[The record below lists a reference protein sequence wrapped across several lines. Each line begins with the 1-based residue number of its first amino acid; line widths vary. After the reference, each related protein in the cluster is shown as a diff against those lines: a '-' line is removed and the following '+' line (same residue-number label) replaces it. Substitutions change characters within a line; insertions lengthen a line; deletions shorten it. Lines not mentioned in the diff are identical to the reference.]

1 MMMKLIAVSLLA
13 VGMASGAWA
22 QSNTPQARDPGLDLD
37 SETSVKTPSS
47 SQNEPLDNTITGS
60 TTNGTMGA
68 APMNR
73 KSDCQNQRT
82 TNTETS
88 EGSHATQG
96 QNCY

>member
-1 MMMKLIAVSLLA
+1 MMMKLIAVSLLTA
-13 VGMASGAWA
+13 GMASGAWA

-37 SETSVKTPSS
+37 TEQTVKSPSGR
-47 SQNEPLDNTITGS
+47 QGEPLDTTTTGS
-60 TTNGTMGA
+60 TTNDAMGS

-73 KSDCQNQRT
+73 KSDCPNQRM

-88 EGSHATQG
+88 DGSHVTQG